1 MTTKQKKRNLSK
13 AKLEEWHLTEQV
25 MHQIRKDNPG
35 RNPIPLF
42 IEQVRSN
49 PALADACA
57 ERVGRDILE
66 TGAVE
71 EMEDGG

>member
-13 AKLEEWHLTEQV
+13 AKLEEWHLTEHV

-42 IEQVRSN
+42 IEQVR
-49 PALADACA
+49 L
-57 ERVGRDILE
+57 
-66 TGAVE
+66 
-71 EMEDGG
+71 

>member
-35 RNPIPLF
+35 
-42 IEQVRSN
+42 
-49 PALADACA
+49 
-57 ERVGRDILE
+57 
-66 TGAVE
+66 
-71 EMEDGG
+71 